1 LTGESEYDSIPFMK
15 YAAVRTSGRLG
26 RLALPVACLCGAAYF
41 VYHTLSGQYGL
52 LALPL
57 YQHHKTELI
66 EQADM
71 LAREIK
77 HLDNR
82 LALLDPKGIDPDL
95 AEELVRRELG
105 YVRDDEII
113 IPIPTD

>member
-1 LTGESEYDSIPFMK
+1 
-15 YAAVRTSGRLG
+15 
-26 RLALPVACLCGAAYF
+26 
-41 VYHTLSGQYGL
+41 
-52 LALPL
+52 
-57 YQHHKTELI
+57 
-66 EQADM
+66 M

-113 IPIPTD
+113 VPIPSD